1 MKDPLHEE
9 ALASEAVFEGRLL
22 KVFRDRVSL
31 PDGKEGLREY
41 VKHPGAVVVIPVLP
55 DGRLVFERQFRYPV
69 GRAFLE
75 LPAGKIDPGE
85 DILRCAQ
92 RELQE
97 ETGHVT
103 EDWRYQIGRAH
114 V

>member
-1 MKDPLHEE
+1 MENGMKDPLHEE
-9 ALASEAVFEGRLL
+9 ALSSEAVFEGRLL

-75 LPAGKIDPGE
+75 LPAARSI
-85 DILRCAQ
+85 RVRTSCAA
-92 RELQE
+92 RSASCRRRPAMSPR
-97 ETGHVT
+97 TGAT
-103 EDWRYQIGRAH
+103 WG
-114 V
+114 